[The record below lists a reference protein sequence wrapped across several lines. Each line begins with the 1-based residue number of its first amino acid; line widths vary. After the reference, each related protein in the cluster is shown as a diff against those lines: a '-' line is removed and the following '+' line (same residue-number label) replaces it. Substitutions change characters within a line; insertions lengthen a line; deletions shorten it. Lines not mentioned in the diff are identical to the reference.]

1 MPFLFVP
8 NMAVLDKLMAYTV
21 KYVSFIGNVVMSDA
35 QISELLSYLD
45 SQPQPCIVMNKDY
58 TIVAA
63 NAAYRLEYGNNAPL
77 VGRRCYE
84 VSHHFDRPCDEVG
97 ESCPLKLSAVTKQ
110 SQRVLHLHQTPR
122 GEEHVDVGLTPIF
135 NSSGEIVY
143 FVEMIQTIHDA
154 SAEPSAR
161 GLVGRSMVFNNMLGF
176 IERVAPS
183 EASVLLLGES
193 GTGKE
198 LVAQAVHNASKRS
211 SEPFVAVDCS
221 GLTETLFESELFG
234 YEKGAFTGATQRKYG
249 LVESACGGTLFLD
262 EVGDIPLSLQVKLLR
277 LLETGTYRRVGGVEP
292 LRANFRLVSA
302 THRDLKKM
310 VEQESF
316 RKDLYY
322 RISTFPIHMPSLTE
336 RREDI
341 PLLCATLLTRINS
354 DRKLKLDPDALEK
367 LLSYDFPG
375 NIRELRNILERA
387 SLMADGNTI
396 MPEHITLEHTPTKL
410 LNGQF
415 LQDIIPLELAEQQYL
430 TWAVIQFEGSRPL
443 LAKKL
448 GISERTL
455 YRKLKI

>member
-1 MPFLFVP
+1 MNDV
-8 NMAVLDKLMAYTV
+8 
-21 KYVSFIGNVVMSDA
+21 
-35 QISELLSYLD
+35 QIPELLSYLD
-45 SQPQPCIVMNKDY
+45 SQPQPCIVMDREYN
-58 TIVAA
+58 IIAA
-63 NAAYRLEYGNNAPL
+63 NAAYRLEYGSNAPL
-77 VGRRCYE
+77 VGRHCYE
-84 VSHHFDRPCDEVG
+84 VSHHFDRPCDEAG
-97 ESCPLKLSAVTKQ
+97 ESCPLKLSTTTKQ

-122 GEEHVDVGLTPIF
+122 GEEHVDVVLTPIF

-154 SAEPSAR
+154 SAHPSAR
-161 GLVGRSMVFNNMLGF
+161 GMVGRSALFNSMLGLV
-176 IERVAPS
+176 ERVAPS
-183 EASVLLLGES
+183 EATVLLLGES

-198 LVAQAVHNASKRS
+198 LVAQAVHNASKRAK
-211 SEPFVAVDCS
+211 EPFVAVDCS

-249 LVESACGGTLFLD
+249 LVESASGGTLFLD

-310 VEQESF
+310 VEQEGF

-322 RISTFPIHMPSLTE
+322 RISTFPIHLPSLSE

-341 PLLCATLLTRINS
+341 PLLSTTLLTRINP
-354 DRKLKLDPDALEK
+354 DRKLKLSPDALEK
-367 LLSYDFPG
+367 LLAYDFPG

-387 SLMADGNTI
+387 SLMADGDTI
-396 MPEHITLEHTPTKL
+396 MPEHLTLEYTPPKL
-410 LNGQF
+410 LDGQF
-415 LQDIIPLELAEQQYL
+415 LQEIIPLEHAELQYL
-430 TWAVIQFEGSRPL
+430 HWAALQFEGDRRA

-448 GISERTL
+448 RISERTL
-455 YRKLKI
+455 YRKLKV

>member
-1 MPFLFVP
+1 M
-8 NMAVLDKLMAYTV
+8 N
-21 KYVSFIGNVVMSDA
+21 DA

-45 SQPQPCIVMNKDY
+45 SQPQPCIVMNRDY

-77 VGRRCYE
+77 VGRHCFE

-97 ESCPLKLSAVTKQ
+97 ESCPLKLSATTKQ

-122 GEEHVDVGLTPIF
+122 GEEHVDVVLTPIF

-154 SAEPSAR
+154 SAHPSAR
-161 GLVGRSMVFNNMLGF
+161 GLVGRSTVFNNMLGLV
-176 IERVAPS
+176 ERVASS

-198 LVAQAVHNASKRS
+198 LVAQAVHNASKRAK
-211 SEPFVAVDCS
+211 EPFVAVDCS
-221 GLTETLFESELFG
+221 GLTESLFESELFG
-234 YEKGAFTGATQRKYG
+234 YEKGAFTGATQRKFG
-249 LVESACGGTLFLD
+249 LVESASGGTLFLD

-277 LLETGTYRRVGGVEP
+277 LLETGTYRRVGGIEP
-292 LRANFRLVSA
+292 IRADFRLVSA
-302 THRDLKKM
+302 THRNLKKM

-322 RISTFPIHMPSLTE
+322 RISTFPIHLPSLAE

-341 PLLCATLLTRINS
+341 PLLSVTLLSRINPE
-354 DRKLKLDPDALEK
+354 RKLTLHADALEK
-367 LLSYDFPG
+367 LVACNFPG

-387 SLMADGNTI
+387 SLMTDGDTI
-396 MPEHITLEHTPTKL
+396 MPEHIMMEYMEPL
-410 LNGQF
+410 LPEKHVSQT
-415 LQDIIPLELAEQQYL
+415 IIPLEQAEQQYL
-430 TWAVIQFEGSRPL
+430 QWAASQFEGDRRA
-443 LAKKL
+443 LAIKL

-455 YRKLKI
+455 YRKLQN

>member
-1 MPFLFVP
+1 
-8 NMAVLDKLMAYTV
+8 
-21 KYVSFIGNVVMSDA
+21 MSDA

-45 SQPQPCIVMNKDY
+45 SQPQPCIVMNRDY

-63 NAAYRLEYGNNAPL
+63 NVAYRMEYGNNAPL
-77 VGRRCYE
+77 VGRHCYQ

-122 GEEHVDVGLTPIF
+122 GEEHVDVVLTPIF

-154 SAEPSAR
+154 SAHSSAR
-161 GLVGRSMVFNNMLGF
+161 GLVGRSKVFNNMLGF
-176 IERVAPS
+176 VERVAPS

-198 LVAQAVHNASKRS
+198 LVAQAVHNASKRAK
-211 SEPFVAVDCS
+211 EPFVAVDCS

-234 YEKGAFTGATQRKYG
+234 YEKGAFTGAAQRKYG
-249 LVESACGGTLFLD
+249 LVESASGGTLFLD
-262 EVGDIPLSLQVKLLR
+262 EVGDIPLNLQVKLLR

-292 LRANFRLVSA
+292 IRADFRLISA

-322 RISTFPIHMPSLTE
+322 RISTFPIHLPSLAE
-336 RREDI
+336 RREI
-341 PLLCATLLTRINS
+341 
-354 DRKLKLDPDALEK
+354 
-367 LLSYDFPG
+367 G
-375 NIRELRNILERA
+375 RA
-387 SLMADGNTI
+387 
-396 MPEHITLEHTPTKL
+396 H
-410 LNGQF
+410 
-415 LQDIIPLELAEQQYL
+415 
-430 TWAVIQFEGSRPL
+430 V
-443 LAKKL
+443 
-448 GISERTL
+448 
-455 YRKLKI
+455 

>member
-1 MPFLFVP
+1 MM
-8 NMAVLDKLMAYTV
+8 N
-21 KYVSFIGNVVMSDA
+21 DA

-45 SQPQPCIVMNKDY
+45 SQPQPCIVMNRDY

-77 VGRRCYE
+77 VGRHCYG
-84 VSHHFDRPCDEVG
+84 VSHHFDSPCDEVG

-122 GEEHVDVGLTPIF
+122 GEEHVDVVLTPIF
-135 NSSGEIVY
+135 NSSGEIAY

-154 SAEPSAR
+154 STHPSAR
-161 GLVGRSMVFNNMLGF
+161 GLVGRSTIFNNMLGF
-176 IERVAPS
+176 VERVAPS

-198 LVAQAVHNASKRS
+198 LVAQAVHNASKRAK
-211 SEPFVAVDCS
+211 EPFVAVDCS
-221 GLTETLFESELFG
+221 GLTESLFESELFG

-249 LVESACGGTLFLD
+249 LVESASGGTLFLD

-277 LLETGTYRRVGGVEP
+277 LLETGTYRRVGGIEP
-292 LRANFRLVSA
+292 LRADFRLVSA
-302 THRDLKKM
+302 THRNLKKM

-322 RISTFPIHMPSLTE
+322 RISTFPIHLPSLAE

-341 PLLCATLLTRINS
+341 PLLSATLLTRINPE
-354 DRKLKLDPDALEK
+354 RKLKLNSNALHK
-367 LLSYDFPG
+367 LEAYNFPG

-387 SLMADGNTI
+387 SLMADGDTI
-396 MPEHITLEHTPTKL
+396 MPEHLSMEYMESQISEHRISQEIILLE
-410 LNGQF
+410 Q
-415 LQDIIPLELAEQQYL
+415 AEKQYL
-430 TWAVIQFEGSRPL
+430 QWAASQFEGDRNT

-455 YRKLKI
+455 YRKLQN